1 MARKQEEGRMV
12 HPAAVFAAE
21 RKAQGLTQKDISA
34 LSGIA
39 QGDIS
44 RIEAGLANPSIK
56 TLKRIAD
63 ALGMEMTIVLTKK
76 K

>member
-1 MARKQEEGRMV
+1 MAKKQEGGVFE
-12 HPAAVFAAE
+12 HPAAIFAEE

-34 LSGIA
+34 RSGIA

-56 TLKRIAD
+56 TLRRIAD
-63 ALGMEMTIVLTKK
+63 ALQMEMSIKLTKK
-76 K
+76 N

>member
-1 MARKQEEGRMV
+1 MARRLDENRMT

-21 RKAQGLTQKDISA
+21 RKAQGLTQKDVSA
-34 LSGIA
+34 RSGIA

-63 ALGMEMTIVLTKK
+63 ALQMDMTIRLTKK

>member
-1 MARKQEEGRMV
+1 MARKQNDGRMS
-12 HPAAVFAAE
+12 HPAAVFAEE

-34 LSGIA
+34 RSGIA

-63 ALGMEMTIVLTKK
+63 ALQMEMVIKLTKK